1 MTLLYLGL
9 LVLLGFGC
17 ARLFKRLGLPAVT
30 GYLLVGVALG
40 PSAFHVVG
48 EATLGALKPLSAFC
62 LATIFFLLG
71 EEFKLQEL
79 RKLGPRFLSIT
90 LVQCTLT
97 FALVSGLLV
106 LAHAPLAIALLM
118 GAIAGTTDPAATLGV
133 IRELRARGELVKTL
147 LAVIALNSLV
157 EMVLFNLLLP
167 VVEVI
172 HRGAAAVAWQEALL
186 SPLREIGGSTLLGV
200 GLALALRAWSL
211 TPYGRDS
218 LKLPTIGL
226 ILLGAGAC
234 EWLHLSVLLVM
245 LVFGATV
252 ANTVPVKIQV
262 FDLVKAMEGPLLI
275 MFFTLSGAS
284 LHLAEL
290 ATMGWIGVAYVG
302 GRFFGKLFG
311 GALGATLAGADPV
324 CRKYL
329 GCGLVPQAS
338 MAIGLAFIVQEK
350 FPDMAGPILPVALGA
365 VVVFEALGPY
375 LTRVAILRSGEA
387 PAAKAQ
393 AGAVLPVPRLAP

>member
-9 LVLLGFGC
+9 LVLLGFAC
-17 ARLFKRLGLPAVT
+17 ARLFRRLGLPAVT
-30 GYLLVGVALG
+30 GYLLVGVAVG
-40 PSAFHVVG
+40 PSALHLVG
-48 EATLGALKPLSAFC
+48 EPTLGALKPLSAFC

-90 LVQCTLT
+90 LVQCLLT
-97 FALVSGLLV
+97 FVLVSGLLV
-106 LAHAPLAIALLM
+106 LARAPLEIALLM

-133 IRELRARGELVKTL
+133 IRELRAKGELVKTL

-167 VVEVI
+167 VVEVV
-172 HRGAAAVAWQEALL
+172 HRGSAAFAWQEALL
-186 SPLREIGGSTLLGV
+186 SPLRELGGSALLGV
-200 GLALALRAWSL
+200 LLALGLRAWSL

-234 EWLHLSVLLVM
+234 EGLHLSVLLTM

-252 ANTVPVKIQV
+252 ANAVPVKVQV

-284 LHLAEL
+284 LHLSEL

-302 GRFFGKLFG
+302 GRLAGKLFG
-311 GALGATLAGADPV
+311 GAIGATIAGADPA
-324 CRKYL
+324 CRRYL

-365 VVVFEALGPY
+365 VVVFEAIGPAM
-375 LTRVAILRSGEA
+375 TRLAILRSGED
-387 PAAKAQ
+387 PASARA
-393 AGAVLPVPRLAP
+393 AASPLPVPRLA